1 MKKVFLSILLFI
13 ITQIVFSQISSVSSP
28 DGMLKLDIFLE
39 EGHPYYSVIYDG
51 KTILE
56 KSPLGIITNE
66 GDFSKDLIYKK
77 HNTERFDKKYTQDR
91 IKKSDIHYIANR
103 LDVAFE
109 DVKQREIKIVFQVS
123 DNDIAFR
130 YELPHWGERR
140 AVVVEKEATGF
151 KFPEYTTTFLSPMMG
166 AMGAF
171 ARTSPSYESGYTN
184 DEPVGRGTHGKL
196 EIGRA
201 SCRERV

>member
-1 MKKVFLSILLFI
+1 
-13 ITQIVFSQISSVSSP
+13 
-28 DGMLKLDIFLE
+28 MLKLDIFLE

-77 HNTERFDKKYTQDR
+77 HNTERIDKKYTQDR

-130 YELPHWGERR
+130 YEPLYWG
-140 AVVVEKEATGF
+140 KEELLLLR
-151 KFPEYTTTFLSPMMG
+151 KKQPDLSFLNTLLLS
-166 AMGAF
+166 F
-171 ARTSPSYESGYTN
+171 LR
-184 DEPVGRGTHGKL
+184 
-196 EIGRA
+196 
-201 SCRERV
+201 